1 MPSRDHHRPL
11 NPGAAWF
18 EAIPDG
24 LAPDQR
30 REMADRTATVLVR
43 GAREAGDS
51 EVAERLVHLA
61 EAEGLETMAEMWA
74 TSPADSLAGSLWRLY
89 VVRAWVHADGERAA
103 RAYEAGQGTA
113 QVAKVIAGV
122 PDPSGPAQLCAVID
136 DVLRGIVHGD
146 YADVLWRAAAVLHV
160 LAAGRALEEP
170 KASSVREAARMMTLA
185 EQLEQAGHLELAG
198 RLA

>member
-1 MPSRDHHRPL
+1 MRDHHRPA

-30 REMADRTATVLVR
+30 RDIADRTATILVR
-43 GAREAGDS
+43 GARLTDDS
-51 EVAERLVHLA
+51 NLADRVVHLA
-61 EAEGLETMAEMWA
+61 ESEGLETMAEMWA
-74 TSPADSLAGSLWRLY
+74 ASPADSLAGSLWRLY
-89 VVRAWVHADGERAA
+89 VLRAWIHADGERAA
-103 RAYEAGQGTA
+103 RAYEAGQRTA
-113 QVAKVIAGV
+113 HAAQVIAGV
-122 PDPSGPAQLCAVID
+122 PDPSGPEQLCAVID
-136 DVLRGIVHGD
+136 DVLRGIVHAD

-160 LAAGRALEEP
+160 LAAGRALEQP
-170 KASSVREAARMMTLA
+170 KASSVREAARMITLA